1 MQNEVEKIETTIQQT
16 ETAVKTDKATQ
27 QEKVKE
33 DKKLTIDEIVKKIV
47 FEQKSI
53 YFKDKIN
60 KAKEDKKYS
69 EIFVIKNKKNENY
82 FDIFLEKGSAIELAR
97 SIEVKSNNHKADL
110 SDSKLEEY
118 SIINDYIFDVY
129 RVSISKGKIALKK
142 TIENETIRSL

>member
-1 MQNEVEKIETTIQQT
+1 MQNEAEKTENTTQVQ
-16 ETAVKTDKATQ
+16 A
-27 QEKVKE
+27 EKPVQAE
-33 DKKLTIDEIVKKIV
+33 KKLTIDEIVDKIV

-53 YFKDKIN
+53 LLKEKIN
-60 KAKEDKKYS
+60 KAKEDKKYCD
-69 EIFVIKNKKNENY
+69 IFVIKNKKNENY

>member
-1 MQNEVEKIETTIQQT
+1 MQNEAEKIETT
-16 ETAVKTDKATQ
+16 TQ
-27 QEKVKE
+27 VQAE
-33 DKKLTIDEIVKKIV
+33 KKLTIDEIVDKIV

-60 KAKEDKKYS
+60 KAKEDKKYCD
-69 EIFVIKNKKNENY
+69 IFVIKNKKNENY

-129 RVSISKGKIALKK
+129 RVSIVKGKIALKK
-142 TIENETIRSL
+142 TTENEPIRSL

>member
-1 MQNEVEKIETTIQQT
+1 MQNEAEKIETTTQQN
-16 ETAVKTDKATQ
+16 ETAVKPDKATQ

-53 YFKDKIN
+53 YFKEKIN

-82 FDIFLEKGSAIELAR
+82 FDIFLEKGSVIEEKRKKETSSRNFA
-97 SIEVKSNNHKADL
+97 ADL
-110 SDSKLEEY
+110 SENKEEDY
-118 SIINDYIFDVY
+118 SLINDYIFDVY
-129 RVSISKGKIALKK
+129 RVFLEKGKIALKK
-142 TIENETIRSL
+142 TTENEPIRSL

>member
-1 MQNEVEKIETTIQQT
+1 MQNKEEKTENTTQVQ
-16 ETAVKTDKATQ
+16 A
-27 QEKVKE
+27 EKPVQAE
-33 DKKLTIDEIVKKIV
+33 KKLTIDEIVDKIV

-53 YFKDKIN
+53 LLKEKIN
-60 KAKEDKKYS
+60 KAKEDKKYCD
-69 EIFVIKNKKNENY
+69 IFVIKNKKNENY

>member
-1 MQNEVEKIETTIQQT
+1 MQNEAEKTENTTQVQ
-16 ETAVKTDKATQ
+16 A
-27 QEKVKE
+27 EKPVQAE
-33 DKKLTIDEIVKKIV
+33 KKLTIDEIVEKIV

-60 KAKEDKKYS
+60 KAKEDKKYCD
-69 EIFVIKNKKNENY
+69 IFVIKNKKNENY

-97 SIEVKSNNHKADL
+97 TIEVKSNNHKADL

-129 RVSISKGKIALKK
+129 RVSIAKGKIALKK
-142 TIENETIRSL
+142 TTENEPIRSL

>member
-1 MQNEVEKIETTIQQT
+1 MQNEAEKTENTTQVQ
-16 ETAVKTDKATQ
+16 A
-27 QEKVKE
+27 EKPVQAE
-33 DKKLTIDEIVKKIV
+33 KKLTIDEIVDKIV

-53 YFKDKIN
+53 LLKEKIN
-60 KAKEDKKYS
+60 KAKEDKKYCD
-69 EIFVIKNKKNENY
+69 IFVVKNKKNENY

>member
-1 MQNEVEKIETTIQQT
+1 MQNEVEKTENTTQVQA
-16 ETAVKTDKATQ
+16 E
-27 QEKVKE
+27 
-33 DKKLTIDEIVKKIV
+33 KKLTIDEIVDKIV

-53 YFKDKIN
+53 LLKEKIN
-60 KAKEDKKYS
+60 KAKEDKKYCD
-69 EIFVIKNKKNENY
+69 IFVIKNKKNENY
-82 FDIFLEKGSAIELAR
+82 YNIFLEIGSAIELAR

-142 TIENETIRSL
+142 TTENEPIRSL